1 MLDEHIKLD
10 GFGIMPTVFG
20 ISTYSILVGLGLIV
34 GLIYYLV
41 DAKKRQAQNEHA
53 IEIVGAAFLFGF
65 IGAKV
70 PLILECL
77 PLENII
83 FGKSIVGALL
93 GGMLGVIVIK
103 RIRGIKDRMGNI
115 IAPAIALGMAIGRL
129 GCFFNGCCYGK
140 PASWGVDFGD
150 GILRYPTQLFEVA
163 FHLIA
168 FVILHNLKSRVKR
181 PGILFQ
187 YYVMAYLVFRF
198 LIEFIRENK
207 VIMFNLTVY
216 QLLCLGGIL
225 LISLRLILSERKVE
239 NERKQAG

>member
-10 GFGIMPTVFG
+10 GFGIMPKFFG

-41 DAKKRQAQNEHA
+41 DAKKRQAHNEHA
-53 IEIVGAAFLFGF
+53 IEIVGAALLFGF

-70 PLILECL
+70 PLILEGL

-103 RIRGIKDRMGNI
+103 RIRGIKARMGNI

-168 FVILHNLKSRVKR
+168 FVILHNLKNRVKR

-187 YYVMAYLVFRF
+187 YYVLAYLVFRF